1 MSKEK
6 KGFFASLKCNPQ
18 TAEEAKRKTNNTFIV
33 IAIVCAA
40 IAGLLCFLHYIF
52 GLIAFVFSIPLVGF
66 LYLDGR
72 KKDKRNFCK
81 ECGTKYDY
89 QNDISWTITDVVR
102 KKMSSGSS
110 SSTSRRVCQT
120 EEAKVDF
127 TCSCH
132 KCGAE
137 VDFRLK
143 FTVATWYDD
152 GTYKEYNIK
161 DMAKKYFRL

>member
-1 MSKEK
+1 MGKEK

-81 ECGTKYDY
+81 ECSLY
-89 QNDISWTITDVVR
+89 
-102 KKMSSGSS
+102 
-110 SSTSRRVCQT
+110 
-120 EEAKVDF
+120 
-127 TCSCH
+127 
-132 KCGAE
+132 
-137 VDFRLK
+137 LK
-143 FTVATWYDD
+143 IALLFLHFCKRHH
-152 GTYKEYNIK
+152 YKLK
-161 DMAKKYFRL
+161 